1 MSHHFVTIKDIA
13 KALNISVSTVSRAL
27 RDTYDVSKDTREK
40 VLALAA
46 ELKYKPNFNATA
58 LAKHSTHNIG
68 VILPYITNYYFSSV
82 ITGIQEVAYSKDFTV
97 TLFLTND
104 SPERELAITQN
115 LPISSLDGLL
125 VSVSSGSNSC
135 DHFQELM
142 DNGLP
147 LVFFDRVM
155 GDIKTSKVMQDDY
168 NGAFEA
174 VEHLVKKGYRR
185 IAHIAGPRELTFTK
199 KRLQGYIDA
208 LNKHKIPLHEEW
220 IVYSGFT
227 QESGEKDTY
236 QLLKLKQRPDAIFAV
251 NDRKAVGAMIALK
264 NKKILIGKEI
274 GVIGFANDPVAS
286 VITPALTTVAVPAFD
301 IGKISCEL
309 LLKHIKRHT
318 KKRNFPHEEI
328 TLPCKLIV
336 RESTNKK

>member
-1 MSHHFVTIKDIA
+1 MAHHFVTIKDIA
-13 KALNISVSTVSRAL
+13 KTLKISVSTVSRAL

-46 ELKYKPNFNATA
+46 ELKYKPNFNATG
-58 LAKHSTHNIG
+58 LAKRSTHNIG
-68 VILPYITNYYFSSV
+68 VVLPYITNYYFSTV

-125 VSVSSGSNSC
+125 VSVSSNSNSC

-142 DNGLP
+142 DDGLP
-147 LVFFDRVM
+147 IVFFDRVP
-155 GDIKTSKVMQDDY
+155 GDIKTSKVIQENY

-174 VEHLVKKGYRR
+174 VEHLIKNGYRR
-185 IAHIAGPRELTFTK
+185 IAHIAGPKGLTLTQ

-208 LNKHKIPLHEEW
+208 LEKHNIPVRKEW
-220 IVYSGFT
+220 IIYSGFSE
-227 QESGEKDTY
+227 ESGEKDTY
-236 QLLKLKQRPDAIFAV
+236 ELLKCRQKPDAIFAV
-251 NDRKAVGAMIALK
+251 NDRNAVGAMIALK
-264 NKKILIGKEI
+264 NKNIIIGKEI
-274 GVIGFANDPVAS
+274 GVIGFDNDPIAS
-286 VITPALTTVAVPAFD
+286 VITPKLTTIAVPAFD

-309 LLKHIKRHT
+309 LLKHIK
-318 KKRNFPHEEI
+318 KSNFHSEEI
-328 TLPCKLIV
+328 ILPGKLIV
-336 RESTNKK
+336 RESTSKK